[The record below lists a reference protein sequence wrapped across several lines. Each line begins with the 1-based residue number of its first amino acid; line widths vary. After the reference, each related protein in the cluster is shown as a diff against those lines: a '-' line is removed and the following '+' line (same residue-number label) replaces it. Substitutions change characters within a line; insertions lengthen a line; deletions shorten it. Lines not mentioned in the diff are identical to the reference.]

1 MSRCRRDPVEVRRRR
16 DVPDQFL
23 WRSRLYL
30 VRSVL
35 ASWVETER
43 WWLGRAGRALVAGET
58 EPEVGET
65 ELQFWRVEAASGGRS
80 GGASGAGVF
89 DLCFDQGRGQ
99 WLLTRV
105 LD

>member
-1 MSRCRRDPVEVRRRR
+1 MSRCRRDLVDVHRYR

-23 WRSRLYL
+23 WRSRHYR

-35 ASWVETER
+35 ASWVQTEP
-43 WWLGRAGRALVAGET
+43 WWLGAAALALAAGESG
-58 EPEVGET
+58 EQVGESD
-65 ELQFWRVEAASGGRS
+65 LQFWRVEAGPGGD
-80 GGASGAGVF
+80 SGAGVF
-89 DLCFDQGRGQ
+89 DLCFDEGRGQ